1 MKKSIIVLLIAVLF
15 AGFAFAGT
23 LKGSAGLEFN
33 VDLKKAT
40 RTWGFRNASEWKY
53 SFEFEYD
60 STAVELNGEGKLW
73 AELAINASAW
83 IGLEDAAGASGAVTG
98 EYEVEL
104 SKANIHIGDD
114 LVIGILNEG
123 AGKDFAHHYWLDP
136 DTGEIIINYVKDDHE
151 AANIGGFTVTY
162 KDWVGGFG
170 AKGTWAT
177 DPAEFTFYGHGAT
190 PEFKFAQDQV
200 KVQAGGYA
208 AYSNNTNVFERA
220 SFAGAGAKAEYAA
233 DKLTAYAGIDAMYDA
248 GFRYEAL
255 AQATYLI
262 GEKGFVGADAFT
274 ANGQFRGYTGD
285 DENKPILDADVY
297 ASYIL
302 DVNED
307 VKVNL
312 FGSVEITDA
321 LVADREIVAYASEAA
336 TVKEFTFTLSETY
349 LVYAKGLRLMARV
362 DYKAEKFAAW
372 AQVDPWFSFGEKT
385 TMTKLG
391 VGCGISTTAIIDKA
405 ELGLKYTRA
414 DFAKVGDAIKDEGL
428 VTAYVTIAF
437 DNTPAEE

>member
-1 MKKSIIVLLIAVLF
+1 MKKSIIVLLIAVLV

-23 LKGSAGLEFN
+23 LKGSASLEFN
-33 VDLKKAT
+33 VDLKKAA
-40 RTWGFRNASEWKY
+40 RTWGFKNASEWAY
-53 SFEFEYD
+53 SFDFEYD
-60 STAVELNGEGKLW
+60 TTAVEVNGEGKLW
-73 AELAINASAW
+73 AELAISGSAW
-83 IGLEDAAGASGAVTG
+83 IGVEEAGGKTG
-98 EYEVEL
+98 SITGKYSVEL

-114 LVIGILNEG
+114 IIIGLLNEG
-123 AGKDFAHHYWLDP
+123 VGKDFAYSYTLDDFGDP
-136 DTGEIIINYVKDDHE
+136 VSDYVRDDHE
-151 AANIGGFTVTY
+151 TANIGGFTVTY
-162 KDWVGGFG
+162 KEWFGGFG

-208 AYSNNTNVFERA
+208 AYANNTNVFARA
-220 SFAGAGAKAEYAA
+220 SFVGAGAKAEYAA
-233 DKLTAYAGIDAMYDA
+233 DKLNAYVGVDVMYDN
-248 GFRYEAL
+248 GVLPYEAL

-262 GEKGFVGADAFT
+262 GEKGIVGADAYVVPG
-274 ANGQFRGYTGD
+274 AFRGYAGD
-285 DENKPILDADVY
+285 DKKKPAIDADVY
-297 ASYIL
+297 ATYTL
-302 DVNED
+302 DVNEE

-321 LVADREIVAYASEAA
+321 LVADREITAKAVESAS
-336 TVKEFTFTLSETY
+336 VKEFTFALTEIY
-349 LVYAKGLRLMARV
+349 QVFGKNLMLQARV
-362 DYKAEKFAAW
+362 DYEAEKFSAW
-372 AQVDPWFSFGEKT
+372 AQVDPWISFGDKT
-385 TMTKLG
+385 TLAKLG